1 MSVAKPALTHKE
13 AVAEKVKAKASPS
26 DRREAWDDKV
36 KGLCLRTSA
45 NGTQTWVYRYRF
57 KGRQPRFTIGRGD
70 IGVQEARRRAR
81 DVQVRIDKGEDPAG
95 ERRRTRAD
103 DAAPLRTFNDLADLY
118 ERQCASGDWRPMNK
132 TKRQRTLDDEKAILL
147 RHVRPTLGK
156 LGYAEITRQD
166 VKACLR
172 KMTKKGITAQTNRAH
187 AVTRQVFA
195 FAIAEDLVAVN
206 PATGFPLLAEEKPRV
221 RIYRDD
227 ELAALWAVLSDPSEV
242 VDATGDP
249 VRVGEAVRIAI
260 KLAMMLGQRRN
271 EIAGMAVA
279 ELDLSA
285 KTWLIPGERM
295 KGGRAHMV
303 ALPDDALPLIRRAL
317 EIANTDVTVPAVYVF
332 PTRLHEDRAILPN
345 SLTRALRKFTEALKI
360 EGATFHD
367 IRRTVSTNL
376 TSERIG
382 VTPFIR
388 SKVLG
393 HQDAGGGAVVS
404 STVYDSNTYLAEK
417 RRALTAWANL
427 LLEIVGERAR
437 PGNVTELRAV
447 S

>member
-1 MSVAKPALTHKE
+1 MPPPKPSLTHRKAE
-13 AVAEKVKAKASPS
+13 AEKAKVQPGE
-26 DRREAWDDKV
+26 RREVWDTDV

-45 NGTQTWVYRYRF
+45 TGVQTWVYRYRIR
-57 KGRQPRFTIGRGD
+57 GRQPRYTIGRFD
-70 IGVQEARRRAR
+70 VINLAEARKRAR
-81 DVQVRIDKGEDPAG
+81 ALQVQIDEGKDPSA
-95 ERRRTRAD
+95 ERRQARAE

-118 ERQCASGDWRPMNK
+118 LQHCADGDWRPMGK
-132 TKRQRTLDDEKAILL
+132 AKRQRTLDDERAILQ
-147 RHVRPTLGK
+147 RHVRPALGR
-156 LGYAEITRQD
+156 LGFAEVSRQD
-166 VKACLR
+166 VKGFLR
-172 KMTKKGITAQTNRAH
+172 KMAKKGIGAQTNRAH
-187 AVTRQVFA
+187 AVTRQVYA
-195 FAIAEDLVAVN
+195 FGIAEDLVTVN

-227 ELAALWAVLSDPSEV
+227 ELAALWGVLTDPSEV
-242 VDATGDP
+242 VDAVGDP

-271 EIAGMAVA
+271 EIAGMAVP
-279 ELDLSA
+279 ELDLTA
-285 KTWLIPGERM
+285 KTWLIPAERM

-303 ALPDDALPLIRRAL
+303 PLSDEAITLIERAL
-317 EIANTDVTVPAVYVF
+317 AIASTDASEPAVYVF
-332 PTRLHEDRAILPN
+332 PTRLHQDRAILPN
-345 SLTRALRKFTEALKI
+345 SLTRALRKFTGALKI

-382 VTPFIR
+382 VSPFIR

-417 RRALTAWANL
+417 RRALGAWTGL
-427 LLEIVGERAR
+427 LLEIVGERR
-437 PGNVTELRAV
+437 RLSNVTDMRGAAA
-447 S
+447 